1 MKSIASAKAD
11 TSARGRRRPGVE
23 EQRRLILEAAV
34 ELFAARGSGAASV
47 SDICKAARVSR
58 DTYYRCFADKDALV
72 SHLYQTSVND
82 HMLAVI
88 NASDLDYSDQ
98 QWLHKV
104 FDQTI
109 DAILD
114 QHKVAQFL
122 FIEAA
127 DPNSYAYMVINDAYD
142 KVAQRMQNWC
152 KTRYGRTP
160 SPEFF
165 KSLLVASQ
173 WLVHNAI
180 IQGLD
185 PKHVEAAKQAAEQ
198 LFYGAFN
205 SIENYPV

>member
-127 DPNSYAYMVINDAYD
+127 DPNSYAYMVINL
-142 KVAQRMQNWC
+142 
-152 KTRYGRTP
+152 
-160 SPEFF
+160 FF
-165 KSLLVASQ
+165 T
-173 WLVHNAI
+173 
-180 IQGLD
+180 
-185 PKHVEAAKQAAEQ
+185 
-198 LFYGAFN
+198 
-205 SIENYPV
+205 